1 MPSVD
6 RASPFVNGKQAIHH
20 DEASARTPLSF
31 ASVPVPPSFW
41 YPEGTMTTAKPQ
53 YSKAMKTA
61 LKTLEEISHI
71 TITQEEIDSLT
82 NEESDR
88 LLAALMNAQDAIGS
102 KFNSLRHM

>member
-1 MPSVD
+1 MGNRQSITMKP
-6 RASPFVNGKQAIHH
+6 RPG
-20 DEASARTPLSF
+20 RRYPLPAF
-31 ASVPVPPSFW
+31 PVPPSFW